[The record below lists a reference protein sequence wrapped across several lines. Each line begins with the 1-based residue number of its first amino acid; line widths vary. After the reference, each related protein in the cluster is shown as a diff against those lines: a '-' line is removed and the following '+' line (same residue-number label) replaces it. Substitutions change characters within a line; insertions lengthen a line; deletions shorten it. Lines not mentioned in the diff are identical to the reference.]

1 MDIKG
6 CFSMI
11 FFKRYKGIIIFLSV
25 VCLWFTYFLWA
36 LRIGERTALMDS
48 IPVWE
53 THIIIGL
60 IVGGVVAYIMK
71 PFRPSQIEMLAFFI
85 AAGVVGSVSAL
96 NIHAV
101 YAYLSP
107 GDVVNYEAE
116 YKVRSLR
123 GHHFRNSCST
133 ALLIKDKH
141 TENWIQFCK
150 VGSEVY
156 TETKYGMNTFMWVT
170 ARINKF
176 GTYIIDYKFISESE
190 RNYLMNSGAESS
202 M

>member
-1 MDIKG
+1 
-6 CFSMI
+6 MI
-11 FFKRYKGIIIFLSV
+11 FLKRHKGKIIFLSI

-36 LRIGERTALMDS
+36 LRIGARTVLMDS

-60 IVGGVVAYIMK
+60 IIGGVVTYIMK
-71 PFRPSQIEMLAFFI
+71 SFCCSQIEMLAFFI
-85 AAGVVGSVSAL
+85 VAGVVGSVSAL

-116 YKVRSLR
+116 YQVRSLNTSVLR
-123 GHHFRNSCST
+123 GHRFRNSCST
-133 ALLIKDKH
+133 GLLIKDKH

-190 RNYLMNSGAESS
+190 RNYLINSGAEISI
-202 M
+202 